1 LRTKEWTLSFP
12 FFHFHFAKVEDRFR
26 FSVRRT
32 KRMISDIPGF
42 LRRSAPLLLMIA
54 YFPVAAYCGF
64 NSILS
69 VWTGVS
75 HMSHADWWIPLLAGL
90 TLLAAVSWISF
101 FVIRRVASIM

>member
-1 LRTKEWTLSFP
+1 
-12 FFHFHFAKVEDRFR
+12 
-26 FSVRRT
+26 
-32 KRMISDIPGF
+32 MIYDIPGY